1 MYHQN
6 GAIIHT
12 QSQRRFHRWQF
23 YLLELKFLMTIIFF
37 ILIKCFLT
45 LRKQFSIYQPRTLRE
60 SSKNH
65 WYCYLYL
72 QNAFPV
78 SVHVLISKM
87 CDIFTAKHP
96 ANSVTF
102 YRASITLTSCE
113 RTVIYHVMFFAV
125 IFISWNAVKILLY
138 VLVISNLLFPDTQI
152 INLSHSTDDHCCRIA
167 KVSSCKSRNC
177 QQPIK
182 LCKTLISQHR
192 VQCQILPTHFA

>member
-1 MYHQN
+1 MYIKRILKKSLILLLVPSKCLPSVGTCTN
-6 GAIIHT
+6 IKNVWY
-12 QSQRRFHRWQF
+12 FHR
-23 YLLELKFLMTIIFF
+23 KT
-37 ILIKCFLT
+37 
-45 LRKQFSIYQPRTLRE
+45 
-60 SSKNH
+60 SS
-65 WYCYLYL
+65 
-72 QNAFPV
+72 
-78 SVHVLISKM
+78 
-87 CDIFTAKHP
+87 
-96 ANSVTF
+96 NSVTF

-113 RTVIYHVMFFAV
+113 RTVIYYVMFFAV

-182 LCKTLISQHR
+182 LCETLISQHR

>member
-45 LRKQFSIYQPRTLRE
+45 LRKHFSIYQPRTLRE

-96 ANSVTF
+96 A
-102 YRASITLTSCE
+102 
-113 RTVIYHVMFFAV
+113 TVLLFTGLRSRWLLVRGPLFTMLCFLLLFLFREMRLKFCCMY
-125 IFISWNAVKILLY
+125 LLY
-138 VLVISNLLFPDTQI
+138 LIYFFLI
-152 INLSHSTDDHCCRIA
+152 R
-167 KVSSCKSRNC
+167 KS
-177 QQPIK
+177 
-182 LCKTLISQHR
+182 
-192 VQCQILPTHFA
+192 